1 MGHSAAEIFAFVLLD
16 IAVIIVVARLFGRA
30 ARALRQPAVVGEIVA
45 GIALGPSLLG
55 ALPGDLDGQLF
66 PPDVVPYLKVLAQLG
81 LVLFMFIVGLELD
94 VALLRGRERIAGS
107 ISLASI
113 VVPFALGAAS
123 TLILHPLHGEVDG
136 EQVSLFA
143 LMLFMG
149 VAMSITA
156 FPVLA
161 RILADRG
168 MHRTTVGVLALA
180 SAAVDDVLAWTLL
193 AFVVAVVKG
202 GSPFEVVR
210 IVALTVV
217 FAAMMFGIAR
227 PLLVRLLGW
236 YRRAGRLTPDILAVI
251 LVGVLLSAYVT
262 EQIGIHAIFGAFVF
276 GAVLPRE
283 NAQDLTREILERL
296 EQVSVL
302 LLLPIFFVVTGF
314 GVDIAGLTGSGWWQ
328 LLFILSI
335 AIGGKFVGAFG
346 GARLQRMPVQQSAAI
361 AVLMNTRGLTELV
374 ILSIGREL
382 GVLDG
387 ELFTMMVLMAL
398 ITTALTEPLLRLV
411 YPDKAIE
418 RDIAAA
424 ARASFGSARTYRVL
438 INLDGPPGPEVDGM
452 LRSAGVAAA
461 GRQPAELLLCRF
473 LPAANEGRTGLEIGT
488 GLLLP
493 DLTGMAQAVEELE
506 AYAATADTEA
516 RIKAICRFSSDSGAD
531 LRRFAEASSAEVVVV
546 SEEWAKRRGDALLAF
561 DAVTVLVVADHRYP
575 DVADWRRAA
584 QSTIGATA
592 ALALTSEGRVLVCAD
607 ESPDGSRA
615 ALIAARAAAAA
626 GAPLTA
632 IAADGGGRVL
642 RRLANALAPLG
653 SVGIEA
659 AVVSSGESAA
669 FIGRATAE
677 VVAAARVL
685 DRTRGSAVN
694 LREEV
699 SALVKAS
706 VSKGRR

>member
-424 ARASFGSARTYRVL
+424 ARASFGGGRAGRRRCTL
-438 INLDGPPGPEVDGM
+438 AGPPP
-452 LRSAGVAAA
+452 RGVTHQRPPHAHTRP
-461 GRQPAELLLCRF
+461 G
-473 LPAANEGRTGLEIGT
+473 
-488 GLLLP
+488 
-493 DLTGMAQAVEELE
+493 
-506 AYAATADTEA
+506 
-516 RIKAICRFSSDSGAD
+516 GA
-531 LRRFAEASSAEVVVV
+531 
-546 SEEWAKRRGDALLAF
+546 
-561 DAVTVLVVADHRYP
+561 
-575 DVADWRRAA
+575 
-584 QSTIGATA
+584 
-592 ALALTSEGRVLVCAD
+592 
-607 ESPDGSRA
+607 
-615 ALIAARAAAAA
+615 
-626 GAPLTA
+626 
-632 IAADGGGRVL
+632 
-642 RRLANALAPLG
+642 
-653 SVGIEA
+653 
-659 AVVSSGESAA
+659 
-669 FIGRATAE
+669 
-677 VVAAARVL
+677 
-685 DRTRGSAVN
+685 
-694 LREEV
+694 
-699 SALVKAS
+699 
-706 VSKGRR
+706 